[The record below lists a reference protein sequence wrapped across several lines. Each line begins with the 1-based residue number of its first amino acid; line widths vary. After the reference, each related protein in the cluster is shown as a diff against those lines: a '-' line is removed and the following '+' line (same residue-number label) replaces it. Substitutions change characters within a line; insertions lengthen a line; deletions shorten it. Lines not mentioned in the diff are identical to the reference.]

1 VKRLSRRRP
10 SLRCTAM
17 RRDRMRGSTTTE
29 AAPVRTDPA
38 PDPAPDV
45 AGERAPERVSDVP

>member
-10 SLRCTAM
+10 SSRCTAM

-29 AAPVRTDPA
+29 PAASFPRDPA
-38 PDPAPDV
+38 PDL
-45 AGERAPERVSDVP
+45 AGERAPERMSKVP